1 MMIIFR
7 DHSSVDGVPV
17 TTRQLESLIRLSEA
31 RARTELRNLV
41 TEQDA
46 LDVVYL
52 MKSCLWQAY
61 QNETGNLDFSR
72 SQHGTGMSKRGDPKK
87 FMAHLSKLS
96 RESGVKTYS
105 TTQLQDIALQLGVK
119 RENIIQFLDSLN
131 THGYLLKRGPD
142 SFKLV
147 NYY

>member
-1 MMIIFR
+1 M
-7 DHSSVDGVPV
+7 DGVPV

-31 RARTELRNLV
+31 RARSELRNTV
-41 TEQDA
+41 TGQDA
-46 LDVVYL
+46 LDVIYV

-61 QNETGNLDFSR
+61 QDETGSLDFSR

-87 FMAHLSKLS
+87 FITHLSKLS
-96 RESGVKTYS
+96 SESGVKTFS
-105 TTQLQDIALQLGVK
+105 TNQLKDIAIQLGMK
-119 RENIIQFLDSLN
+119 KENLNTFLDSLN

-142 SFKLV
+142 SYKLV